1 MADRYDDRYR
11 NRDVDYR
18 GPVERGADEV
28 RSWFGDDEAQRRRNQ
43 DEMRERGRVSTEP
56 ERGYGNEQ
64 WSSERF
70 SGPARYS
77 LDDGRIEYDRTGSSY
92 RGWNA
97 PTSGYRPS
105 HGFAP
110 NEWSSSAPSRDYRNY
125 RSPGETRGYYED
137 ERGRVHMFEHHPEFD
152 RSLRGRAYGSTEAT
166 SEPIC
171 YSGRGPK
178 GYSRSDQRITED
190 VCDRLADDP
199 HIDASDI
206 EVSVKN
212 GEVTLTG
219 SVHSRHEKRDAEDLL
234 ESISGVRD
242 VHNHLRVERWQPSPS
257 PLGIN
262 QASASPTATPPN
274 PTTTPRR

>member
-1 MADRYDDRYR
+1 MADRYDDR
-11 NRDVDYR
+11 
-18 GPVERGADEV
+18 
-28 RSWFGDDEAQRRRNQ
+28 SQ
-43 DEMRERGRVSTEP
+43 DEMRERGRFSSEP

-64 WSSERF
+64 WSSERH

-77 LDDGRIEYDRTGSSY
+77 LDDGRIEYDRSASAY

-105 HGFAP
+105 HGFGP
-110 NEWSSSAPSRDYRNY
+110 NEWSSSAPAPAWRQGPDPNWRSGFRDMSFRDAQETRNYRDY

-137 ERGRVHMFEHHPEFD
+137 DRGRVHMFEHHPEFD
-152 RSLRGRAYGSTEAT
+152 RTQRGRAYGAPNN
-166 SEPIC
+166 EPVG

-178 GYSRSDQRITED
+178 GYARSDQRITED

-206 EVSVKN
+206 EVAVKN

-262 QASASPTATPPN
+262 QASATPTATPTN
-274 PTTTPRR
+274 PTTPRR